1 MTKPAKSATPY
12 RTLTQPCLACLIWS
26 NKPLFSECYVIME
39 DPVHFVV
46 YATGSK
52 YKVDNNVVKWQN
64 GAQIMKHKIQMNDF
78 VYTGP
83 GGRPVTRDHGCWPR
97 DQT

>member
-1 MTKPAKSATPY
+1 
-12 RTLTQPCLACLIWS
+12 
-26 NKPLFSECYVIME
+26 ME
-39 DPVHFVV
+39 GPVYFVV
-46 YATGSK
+46 YAAAVSSK
-52 YKVDNNVVKWQN
+52 VVKWQN